1 VQGTEVGA
9 DREVENA
16 LGPNPIWLRVFLI
29 SMEEI
34 KPDVSAERAHWAI
47 EAGGTVLLRIVIWSD
62 RWQQFRSRLAPI
74 NLRG

>member
-1 VQGTEVGA
+1 
-9 DREVENA
+9 
-16 LGPNPIWLRVFLI
+16 
-29 SMEEI
+29 MEEI
-34 KPDVSAERAHWAI
+34 KPI